1 MENIISDLLLKIVL
15 ISIVFSTFEMAL
27 VQKLKKVFPFK
38 KKCSVLILNFVSSF
52 LFGTIFSMWFFSLNI
67 YNSLWVSFFTFLGAP
82 SIYET
87 LRKQNIT
94 SYTPES
100 LTEIRKKTK

>member
-15 ISIVFSTFEMAL
+15 ISIVFSAFEMAL

-38 KKCSVLILNFVSSF
+38 KKWSVLILNFVSSF
-52 LFGTIFSMWFFSLNI
+52 LFGTIFSMWFFSLSI

-94 SYTPES
+94 SYIPES

>member
-15 ISIVFSTFEMAL
+15 ISIVFSAFEMAL
-27 VQKLKKVFPFK
+27 VQKLKKFFPFK
-38 KKCSVLILNFVSSF
+38 KKWSVLILNFVSSF
-52 LFGTIFSMWFFSLNI
+52 LFGTIFSMWFFSLSI

>member
-38 KKCSVLILNFVSSF
+38 KKWSVLILNFVSSF